1 MSFCS
6 QSFKDVLKQHS
17 TDKRDDYELLALILE
32 IYNAHKKC
40 QKTVAQRETAF
51 SAVMVDTYKVLIQDK
66 VARMPENISY
76 MDLAMKLCVQEL
88 NAKKNLG
95 AKRLSL
101 DECGATGQTSRMHN
115 ISLPGLNSAMFGSPN
130 NSFALASETTISAV
144 PKSIASTPTAI
155 TTITTASVPPITTAT
170 ISPAYMPGQSKPR
183 GRPPGSKNVNYAS
196 LLPANSTNT
205 ASTPRLDPSTMST
218 LMSLYSNP
226 TFMSTLSQFTDPA
239 QLNAFLVE
247 YFRLTNTANVSQLMT
262 GLTGH
267 SKYPTPTTAAPP
279 VAKPPKAPKPPS
291 SSSSVSILPS
301 NYTNKSIATVPSM
314 TANTVSVS
322 AANTYKSGASTV
334 ISVGSGQLTI
344 TPSLTITPNPSQPS
358 AIPTT
363 KPRKSAD
370 MKRKSNT
377 TVLAQQKKLCTDL
390 SSANMNL
397 PRDLPTSLSIIP
409 TISGMTNKPIPNLK
423 PVVTMQPDKAT
434 KANKPKK
441 KPVATNFPTSAS
453 FGGLSMAGIT
463 SDLISKYAELMRNSA
478 NTNSSS
484 FLSQYEQFCSM
495 VPPGLAA
502 QPSLLKSKMNAS
514 TKAKPSGNGQAQQG
528 MISVKHLESLQNKKP
543 SKPTPKSL
551 PAFQMLPVT
560 SKPSQSTSTGSVLNP
575 YAMPHGSL
583 THSPYLN
590 ATMMPTSVPSTLQI
604 R

>member
-6 QSFKDVLKQHS
+6 QSFKDVLKQQS
-17 TDKRDDYELLALILE
+17 TEKRDDYELLALILE

-66 VARMPENISY
+66 VVRMPENVSY
-76 MDLAMKLCVQEL
+76 MDLAVKLCVQEL

-101 DECGATGQTSRMHN
+101 DECGTSGQSSRLHN

-130 NSFALASETTISAV
+130 NSFASASETTITAV
-144 PKSIASTPTAI
+144 PKPMVSTPSVI
-155 TTITTASVPPITTAT
+155 TTTTTASVPPITTAIT
-170 ISPAYMPGQSKPR
+170 SSAYMPGLSKPR

-196 LLPANSTNT
+196 MLPSNSTNT
-205 ASTPRLDPSTMST
+205 AATPRLDPSTMST

-239 QLNAFLVE
+239 QVNAFLVE
-247 YFRLTNTANVSQLMT
+247 YFRLTNSQNVSQLIT
-262 GLTGH
+262 GFTDH
-267 SKYPTPTTAAPP
+267 SKYPSPPTVPP
-279 VAKPPKAPKPPS
+279 AIVKPPKAPKPPT

-301 NYTNKSIATVPSM
+301 NYINKSVANIPSM
-314 TANTVSVS
+314 TANTISAS

-358 AIPTT
+358 AIPST

-370 MKRKSNT
+370 MKRKPNT
-377 TVLAQQKKLCTDL
+377 TVVPVQQKKLCTDL
-390 SSANMNL
+390 SSVNTN
-397 PRDLPTSLSIIP
+397 LPTSLSIIP
-409 TISGMTNKPIPNLK
+409 STSGMQNKPIPNLK
-423 PVVTMQPDKAT
+423 SVATMQPGKAA

-441 KPVATNFPTSAS
+441 KTVAGGFPTASS
-453 FGGLSMAGIT
+453 FGGLGMTGLT
-463 SDLISKYAELMRNSA
+463 NDLLAKYTELMRNSA
-478 NTNSSS
+478 NTNSTS

-502 QPSLLKSKMNAS
+502 QPSLLKSKVNAP
-514 TKAKPSGNGQAQQG
+514 TKAKQSGNGQAQQG
-528 MISVKHLESLQNKKP
+528 MISVKHLESLQSKKP
-543 SKPTPKSL
+543 TKSTPKSL
-551 PAFQMLPVT
+551 PAFQMPPMA
-560 SKPSQSTSTGSVLNP
+560 SKPSQSTSTGSVINP
-575 YAMPHGSL
+575 YAMSHGSMSL
-583 THSPYLN
+583 SPYLN
-590 ATMMPTSVPSTLQI
+590 ATMMPTNVPSTIQI